1 MKALR
6 ALLSRVSPADAIAT
20 ARALLTQTA
29 QQDIL
34 ATVTHCLLVYD
45 GHLLNPRSGEY
56 RSLASTEGP
65 VFAEAVA
72 AAARQLLPGSKPG
85 EGVLLLL
92 PSAQFIATR
101 YQLALGSASLLRSA
115 LSLQA
120 HTLIPAYDQALLLAV
135 DATRSDGVA
144 LWYPAGQAAALFPA
158 FEAQGL
164 LLAALLPRAFALLP
178 DARHRQDLVIT
189 DEDAT
194 HCVQLEWRAGSVRAW
209 LVVARHDLA
218 DPAFAEQWQTETARA
233 TATQRLAARGW
244 DDWSSRRLQV
254 QPPETWCFFPSG
266 ALRHGHRLWQRKQ
279 RRAAGRVAA
288 AALLLA
294 LLPFLRNVVE
304 LAWLDHKLAELRE
317 QSTEARES
325 QATVLALEDEWGVVA
340 DYPRQDVARVLLTLN
355 QYINS
360 SLTDF
365 TLDRGV
371 VDLVGYAQDPAL
383 LVEQLAE
390 GEVFYDVSQSR
401 SSSGGDGGL
410 RGDRFGIRLR
420 LNGVDFEDYE
430 ARYPVVEG
438 EGRP

>member
-6 ALLSRVSPADAIAT
+6 ALLSRVSPADAIAA
-20 ARALLTQTA
+20 ARALLAQTA

-34 ATVTHCLLVYD
+34 ATVTHCLLVHD
-45 GHLLNPRSGEY
+45 GHLLNPLSGEY
-56 RSLASTEGP
+56 RSLDSTEGP
-65 VFAEAVA
+65 TFADAVA
-72 AAARQLLPGSKPG
+72 AAARQLLPGSSAG

-101 YQLALGSASLLRSA
+101 YQLALGGASLLRSA
-115 LSLQA
+115 LALQA
-120 HTLIPAYDQALLLAV
+120 HTLIPAYDKELLLAV
-135 DATRSDGVA
+135 DATRSEGVA
-144 LWYPAGQAAALFPA
+144 LWYPAEQAAALFPA

-164 LLAALLPRAFALLP
+164 LLAALLPRALALLTESP
-178 DARHRQDLVIT
+178 RAQDLLIS

-194 HCVQLEWRAGSVRAW
+194 HCVQLEWRAGSLRSW
-209 LVVARHDLA
+209 LVVARQDLD
-218 DPAFAEQWQTETARA
+218 DPAFAEQWQTETGRA

-244 DDWSSRRLQV
+244 DDWSSRRLHV
-254 QPPETWCFFPSG
+254 KPPECWCFFPSG
-266 ALRHGHRLWQRKQ
+266 ALKHGRLLWQRKQ
-279 RRAAGRVAA
+279 RRAAGRAAA

-294 LLPFLRNVVE
+294 LLPFLRNAVE
-304 LAWLDHKLAELRE
+304 LAWLDHQLAELRE

-325 QATVLALEDEWGVVA
+325 QASLLALDDEWGVIA
-340 DYPRQDVARVLLTLN
+340 DYPHQDVARVLLTLN

-360 SLTDF
+360 SLSGF
-365 TLDRGV
+365 ALDRGV
-371 VDLVGYAQDPAL
+371 VDIVGYAQDPAL

-401 SSSGGDGGL
+401 SSSGGEGGL

-430 ARYPVVEG
+430 ARHPPVE
-438 EGRP
+438 R